1 MLFQIFSLFLNKRQF
16 LSVRAVGRTKKGGYT
31 MERLLS
37 LSVDTEVVRQ
47 MLPVLNHR
55 RFNLHCDAIDVL
67 K

>member
-1 MLFQIFSLFLNKRQF
+1 MLFQNFSLFLNKGQF

-37 LSVDTEVVRQ
+37 LSVDTEVRQ
-47 MLPVLNHR
+47 ILPVLNHR